1 MRLRLS
7 IIPVACLALVL
18 TAAANAYAQTQ
29 TTITQEKALA
39 ILNAV
44 DKATRGRNLAGIMA
58 PLASDVKIKLTVTGP
73 GREKEINM
81 TRAQYESQT
90 RQALRTR
97 FGYDCERKNVRVKI
111 FGDGQSAM
119 VSDDFYETL
128 TASGKT
134 VRSITAE
141 TTIFYVRQGRIVI
154 TSMEGRLR
162 FY

>member
-1 MRLRLS
+1 MRLRLP
-7 IIPVACLALVL
+7 IIPLACLAFML
-18 TAAANAYAQTQ
+18 TAAANTSAQTQ

-39 ILNAV
+39 ILTSV
-44 DKATRGRNLAGIMA
+44 DKATRNRNLAGIMA
-58 PLASDVKIKLTVTGP
+58 PLASDVKIRLIVAAQ

-81 TRAQYESQT
+81 TREQYESQT
-90 RQALRTR
+90 RQVIRKR
-97 FGYDCERKNVRVKI
+97 FGYDCERKNIHVKI

-128 TASGKT
+128 TVSGKT
-134 VRSITAE
+134 VRSITSE

-154 TSMEGRLR
+154 TSMDGRLR